1 MKKLLLFVAIAT
13 MLFSCGRDYEQ
24 VKLPNGAFV
33 KALNNTDMRFY
44 IGQRV
49 CINKTSSSAWVLCED
64 GEMTDTTTFHTVN
77 GENGK
82 HKFMSM
88 HKTGLISSHL

>member
-1 MKKLLLFVAIAT
+1 MKKLLLLVAIAT
-13 MLFSCGRDYEQ
+13 TLLSCGRDYEQ

-33 KALNNTDMRFY
+33 KALNNTDMHFA

-49 CINKTSSSAWVLCED
+49 CINRTSGSAWIICED
-64 GEMTDTTTFHTVN
+64 GEMQDTTTSHTYN
-77 GENGK
+77 TENGK
-82 HKFMSM
+82 GRFISM